1 MTPCGEAY
9 QMNEGRVN
17 RSGSGEEETYGGKW
31 QTAGKANQQ
40 ANGLNGRI

>member
-17 RSGSGEEETYGGKW
+17 RSGSGEEETYGGKM
-31 QTAGKANQQ
+31 ADSRESKSAS
-40 ANGLNGRI
+40 

>member
-17 RSGSGEEETYGGKW
+17 RGEEETYGGKM
-31 QTAGKANQQ
+31 ADSRESKSAS
-40 ANGLNGRI
+40 